1 MSSAASIP
9 LRSVRVP
16 PATRIVTLP
25 GPFAMR
31 RGGVLTRVEIGY
43 ESWGV
48 PSPARDN
55 VVLLFTG
62 LSPSAHAASHPQDP
76 TPGWWEFM
84 IGPGRPLDTR
94 RYHVI
99 CINSL
104 GSCYGST
111 GPASPD
117 PARGGEPYR
126 LHFPELTVE
135 DIAASA
141 RAALHALGIRR
152 VHTVAGAS
160 LGGESALA
168 YAVMFPD
175 EVEHL
180 ILVSSAACA
189 TPYAIALRSLQR
201 EIVRSDPDWLGG
213 FYPEGGGPR
222 RGLLLARKLGLVS
235 YRSAREWQERF
246 GRRRRAAAEAHHGPH
261 TPFGIEFEVE
271 AYLEANA
278 RKFAESFDANCYLY
292 LSRAMD
298 WFDIAEHGGGSLEAA
313 LARVRARRA
322 LVIGVE
328 TDTLFPLWQQ
338 RELADGLRAAGCSV
352 RFAALPSLQGHD
364 AFLVDKERFS
374 AVVAPFLADT

>member
-1 MSSAASIP
+1 MSSAARIP
-9 LRSVRVP
+9 LHSIRIP
-16 PATRIVTLP
+16 PATRIVTIP

-31 RGGVLTRVEIGY
+31 RGGVLARVEIGY
-43 ESWGV
+43 ESWGAL
-48 PSPARDN
+48 SPARDN
-55 VVLLFTG
+55 VVLVFTG

-76 TPGWWEFM
+76 TPGWWEYM

-94 RYHVI
+94 RFHVI
-99 CINSL
+99 CVNSL

-117 PARGGEPYR
+117 PGRGGEPYR
-126 LHFPELTVE
+126 LRFPELTVE
-135 DIAASA
+135 DIASSA
-141 RAALHALGIRR
+141 RAALHQLGIRHL
-152 VHTVAGAS
+152 HTIVGAS

-168 YAVMFPD
+168 YAVMFPQ
-175 EVEHL
+175 EVDNL
-180 ILVSSAACA
+180 ILISSAASA

-201 EIVRSDPDWLGG
+201 EIVRSDPAWQGG

-222 RGLLLARKLGLVS
+222 QGLMLARKLGLVS
-235 YRSAREWQERF
+235 YRSAGEWQERF
-246 GRRRRAAAEAHHGPH
+246 GRRRAAAAAGGAQA
-261 TPFGIEFEVE
+261 PFGIEFEVE

-298 WFDIAEHGGGSLEAA
+298 WFDVAAEHGGGSLACA

-338 RELADGLRAAGCSV
+338 RELADGLRAAAGCAV
-352 RFAALPSLQGHD
+352 EFAALPSIQGHD

-374 AVVAPFLADT
+374 VVVAPFLAHR